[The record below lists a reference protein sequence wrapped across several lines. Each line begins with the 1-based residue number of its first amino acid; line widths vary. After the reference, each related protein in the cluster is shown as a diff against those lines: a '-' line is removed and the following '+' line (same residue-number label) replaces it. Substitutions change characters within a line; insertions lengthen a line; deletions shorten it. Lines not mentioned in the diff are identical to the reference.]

1 MRALDNNITQT
12 VAETLFPY
20 PESSVWFFPMMIL
33 TLFAAIL
40 LRGTTPAPKAA
51 LLLLTRR

>member
-1 MRALDNNITQT
+1 MAGLDNNMTQT

-20 PESSVWFFPMMIL
+20 PESSVWSLSMMIL
-33 TLFAAIL
+33 TFFAAIL
-40 LRGTTPAPKAA
+40 LLGTTPAPKAA